1 MTAAGEG
8 RPAGPLSESVAD
20 LCNRLRGQVSPRT
33 AAGFTEVLRRLEAPL
48 QVAVAG
54 RIKSG
59 KSTLV
64 NALIGRRVAPT
75 AVGECTRLVT
85 RFQYGTV
92 DRIEVV
98 FTDGT
103 KQVQPFA
110 PDGGIPAELGV
121 DIDRVSHIEAY
132 LTNAV
137 LRDMTVIDTPGL
149 GSLDT
154 SSVARTQR
162 ALGATRL
169 SGSLTDDDDD
179 DAEQPAPPGEDAD
192 TLDETSRSALVG
204 AEAVLYVVTQGIRA
218 DDQQALA
225 AFTAATASR
234 EAGPVNAIA
243 VLNKADTIPPES
255 VDGADGDVWAAATKL
270 AQKQASL
277 LRPRVADVL
286 PVIGLLAESTET
298 GAFTGTEADALRTL
312 AGLDDSDLEVMLVSA
327 DIFTSWECD
336 VPAGVRVRLLEK
348 LDLFGIRRAIEIIR
362 EDEQIT
368 VGALHRRLLDV
379 SGLDAVHRRLSS
391 VFAARADGIKAAAAL
406 ASITAFA
413 HHSGDQAERQRVHDA
428 VEMLL
433 ARPEAHQL
441 RLLEAL
447 TLVTSGAVD
456 MPQDLTDEV
465 LRVGSS
471 AEVDAQLGMPGA
483 SAEDLSSFA
492 LERAGWWRSF
502 ASFGATPAQAR
513 VAHVVHRAYFLM
525 WQRLKTRASQDGAA
539 SAGGPPTGPGTT
551 TPANS
556 ASGGNT
562 AAAAGDPRP
571 GPAGARP
578 GGPRPAAQPHPAA
591 PPRPAP
597 SQPAPSRPGPSQP
610 APPQPPHSQPAHPQP
625 APRQP
630 SHPQPAPPQPPHPGR
645 PGTAPPRA
653 TGPGRQA
660 R

>member
-1 MTAAGEG
+1 MTAAGGG

-33 AAGFTEVLRRLEAPL
+33 AAGFTEVLRRLDAPL

-121 DIDRVSHIEAY
+121 DIERVSHIEAY

-169 SGSLTDDDDD
+169 SGSIADDPLDGEAGDGEAGD
-179 DAEQPAPPGEDAD
+179 GQAGGEASGPPEGAESGDSAD

-218 DDQQALA
+218 DDEQALA

-234 EAGPVNAIA
+234 DAGPVNAIA

-255 VDGADGDVWAAATKL
+255 VEGAGSDVWAAATRL
-270 AQKQASL
+270 AEKQAGL

-286 PVIGLLAESTET
+286 PVISLLAESTET
-298 GAFTGTEADALRTL
+298 GAFTGVEADALRTL
-312 AGLDDSDLEVMLVSA
+312 AGLDDGDLEVMLVSA
-327 DIFTSWECD
+327 DMFTTWECD
-336 VPAGVRVRLLEK
+336 VPAGMRVRLLEK
-348 LDLFGIRRAIEIIR
+348 LDLFGIRRAIDTIR
-362 EDEQIT
+362 ENEQIT
-368 VGALHRRLLDV
+368 VGALHRKLLDA
-379 SGLDAVHRRLSS
+379 SGLEAVHRRLES

-406 ASITAFA
+406 ASITAFV
-413 HHSGDQAERQRVHDA
+413 HQSGDQAQRQRVHDA
-428 VEMLL
+428 IEVLL

-471 AEVDAQLGMPGA
+471 GEVDAQLGMPGA
-483 SAEDLSSFA
+483 RVEDLSAFA

-513 VAHVVHRAYFLM
+513 VAHVVHRAYFLL
-525 WQRLKTRASQDGAA
+525 WQRLKTRESQGVGPAA
-539 SAGGPPTGPGTT
+539 SSGAWRGPG
-551 TPANS
+551 
-556 ASGGNT
+556 SGN
-562 AAAAGDPRP
+562 AAPAGDGGRPGAPRPDGPGDAGAVRPAPGSRPAASPHAAPPHAAPPYAPRP
-571 GPAGARP
+571 GVASPHPARP
-578 GGPRPAAQPHPAA
+578 GHP
-591 PPRPAP
+591 
-597 SQPAPSRPGPSQP
+597 PG
-610 APPQPPHSQPAHPQP
+610 
-625 APRQP
+625 
-630 SHPQPAPPQPPHPGR
+630 
-645 PGTAPPRA
+645 
-653 TGPGRQA
+653 GPGR
-660 R
+660 